1 MNGMSFVEREVVVM
15 ETAII
20 ILLSLAI
27 LLFLLSF
34 FRKDSTKK
42 LEQELETLSLT
53 HLQEMYQIKKRLG
66 VLEDELLISQQRSP
80 FQKKSR
86 SHQLM
91 QEVVALYEQEMS
103 SEEIAT
109 ATGLTADEVERLL
122 IPYLQ
127 AEKEGGQR

>member
-1 MNGMSFVEREVVVM
+1 MEV
-15 ETAII
+15 AII
-20 ILLSLAI
+20 ILFSLAI
-27 LLFLLSF
+27 VLFLLSF
-34 FRKDSTKK
+34 FRKDSSKK

-53 HLQEMYQIKKRLG
+53 HLQDMYQIKKRLA

-91 QEVVALYEQEMS
+91 QEVIALYEQEMS

-127 AEKEGGQR
+127 AEKEGGQ

>member
-53 HLQEMYQIKKRLG
+53 HLQDMYQIKKRLG

-80 FQKKSR
+80 FQQKSR

-109 ATGLTADEVERLL
+109 ATGLTSDEVERLL